1 MKDLSELR
9 IGCVYLGPY
18 KDPFDVE
25 TFYFRA
31 RLEKVYGDKVGC
43 NVKVIVRFIGAFS
56 AVFLRFLVFRLKVFF
71 IDYGNT
77 EMLRGDQLVPV
88 DARIKTVYRRL
99 VSVPAAAIE
108 CSLAETRPNPARNT
122 RGIWDSEVLGIFKE
136 FVLNKVR
143 GGTIFV

>member
-1 MKDLSELR
+1 M
-9 IGCVYLGPY
+9 
-18 KDPFDVE
+18 
-25 TFYFRA
+25 
-31 RLEKVYGDKVGC
+31 
-43 NVKVIVRFIGAFS
+43 
-56 AVFLRFLVFRLKVFF
+56 FF

-143 GGTIFV
+143 GGTLVLKKVRGGTLVRNRYLSRSYF